1 MSSIAELK
9 GSTDATGQST
19 GAISQSTGA
28 TTSTENG
35 ISAFARTSVKALTP
49 YASARRSM
57 SGGSVWLNAN
67 ENALAPEYQLSGSY
81 NRYPD
86 CQPPALIAAYA
97 AYAGVDKSQ
106 LLVSRGADEG
116 IELLI
121 RSFCEPQ
128 TAGQAGDSILICPPT
143 YGMYAISA
151 ESNQVSRTIVPLMPD
166 FTLDL
171 PAIFAAPMPKLV
183 FICSPNNPTGDL
195 IPRQQILQVLDFYR
209 DKALVVVDEAYI
221 EFAPQATV
229 LNLLA
234 DYPNLVVLRTL
245 SKAFALAG
253 LRCGFTLAAPEI
265 INALKQMIAPYP
277 LAAPVAEI
285 ATQALSAEGQA
296 RMLQSVVIINQLR
309 DEFIAFAKAQP
320 AVKQVYPSNA
330 NYVLLQVADA
340 AACVAAIAAEGILIR
355 NQSSQLGL
363 SQVVRVSIGN
373 PDEMAQVTAALGRYF
388 ETISLNQPTLAGAN

>member
-1 MSSIAELK
+1 MS
-9 GSTDATGQST
+9 
-19 GAISQSTGA
+19 
-28 TTSTENG
+28 G
-35 ISAFARTSVKALTP
+35 IHSLARDSVKAITP

-67 ENALAPEYQLSGSY
+67 GNALSVDYHLQGSY

-97 AYAGVDKSQ
+97 NYAGVDTSQ
-106 LLVSRGADEG
+106 VLVSRGADEG

-121 RSFCEPQ
+121 RSFCEP
-128 TAGQAGDSILICPPT
+128 AEDRIVICPPT

-151 ESNQVSRTIVPLMPD
+151 QSNQVDCSIVPLKAD
-166 FTLDL
+166 FTLDV
-171 PAIFAAPMPKLV
+171 PAIKATQNTKLV

-195 IPRQQILQVLDFYR
+195 IPRAQIIEVLEYFQG
-209 DKALVVVDEAYI
+209 KALVVVDEAYI
-221 EFAPQATV
+221 EFAPEATTV
-229 LNLLA
+229 NLLA
-234 DYPNLVVLRTL
+234 TYPHLVVLRTL

-285 ATQALSAEGQA
+285 AVQALSAQGQQ
-296 RMLQSVVIINQLR
+296 RMLQTVSIINELR
-309 DEFIAFAKAQP
+309 DEFMQFARQIP
-320 AVKQVYPSNA
+320 AIHQVYASNA
-330 NYVLLQVADA
+330 NYVLLQVHDA
-340 AACVAAIAAEGILIR
+340 AAWVSAIANDGILVR

-363 SQVVRVSIGN
+363 SQVIRVSIGS
-373 PDEMAQVTAALGRYF
+373 PEEMQLLKTSIQRYAG
-388 ETISLNQPTLAGAN
+388 TL

>member
-1 MSSIAELK
+1 MSSVNPL
-9 GSTDATGQST
+9 
-19 GAISQSTGA
+19 
-28 TTSTENG
+28 
-35 ISAFARTSVKALTP
+35 ARNLVKQLTP
-49 YASARRSM
+49 YASARLSM

-67 ENALAPEYQLSGSY
+67 ENALAPEYQLCGSY

-86 CQPPALIAAYA
+86 CQPPALINAYA
-97 AYAGVDKSQ
+97 AYAGVEPSQ
-106 LLVSRGADEG
+106 VLVSRGADEG

-128 TAGQAGDSILICPPT
+128 SQNQNGDSVLICPPT

-151 ESNQVSRTIVPLMPD
+151 ESNQVQRTLVPLITDPLTAEL
-166 FTLDL
+166 TLDTQ
-171 PAIFAAPMPKLV
+171 AIFAAPTPKLV

-195 IPRQQILQVLDFYR
+195 IPRQQIIDVLEFYK

-221 EFAPQATV
+221 EFAPEATV
-229 LNLLA
+229 LNLLN

-253 LRCGFTLAAPEI
+253 LRCGFTLAAPDI
-265 INALKQMIAPYP
+265 INALKKMIAPYP

-285 ATQALSAEGQA
+285 ATQALSSEGQV
-296 RMLQSVVIINQLR
+296 RMQQSVNTINQLR
-309 DEFIAFAKAQP
+309 DAFITFANSQQGVLK
-320 AVKQVYPSNA
+320 VYPSNA
-330 NYVLLQVADA
+330 NYVLLQVKDA
-340 AACVAAIAAEGILIR
+340 AACVAALVKEGILIR

-373 PDEMAQVTAALGRYF
+373 PEEMALVQDALARYF
-388 ETISLNQPTLAGAN
+388 RQENSSGTTNTNNTANTNSQLFSAGAN

>member
-1 MSSIAELK
+1 MSS
-9 GSTDATGQST
+9 SDNN
-19 GAISQSTGA
+19 SQSGVNQ
-28 TTSTENG
+28 SINPL
-35 ISAFARTSVKALTP
+35 ARDSVKAIVP
-49 YASARRSM
+49 YASARSSM
-57 SGGSVWLNAN
+57 SGGAVWLNAN

-81 NRYPD
+81 NRYPE

-97 AYAGVDKSQ
+97 AYAGVAKNQ

-121 RSFCEPQ
+121 RSFCEPK
-128 TAGQAGDSILICPPT
+128 TAGQTGDSILICPPT

-151 ESNQVSRTIVPLMPD
+151 ESNQVSRTIVPLLPD
-166 FTLDL
+166 FTLDV
-171 PAIFAAPMPKLV
+171 PAMFAAPTPKLV

-221 EFAPQATV
+221 EFAPEASV
-229 LNLLA
+229 LNLLS

-253 LRCGFTLAAPEI
+253 LRCGFTLAAPDI
-265 INALKQMIAPYP
+265 INALKKMIAPYP

-285 ATQALSAEGQA
+285 ATQALSAEGQV
-296 RMLQSVVIINQLR
+296 RMRQSVGVINQLR
-309 DEFIAFAKAQP
+309 ADFIAFAKTQS
-320 AVKQVYPSNA
+320 AVRQVYASNA

-340 AACVAAIAAEGILIR
+340 ADCVAKIAAQGILLR
-355 NQSSQLGL
+355 NQSSQIGL

-373 PDEMAQVTAALGRYF
+373 PQEMALLTRALTDYF
-388 ETISLNQPTLAGAN
+388 ETQTLSHSTQTAGAC

>member
-1 MSSIAELK
+1 MSSSDNNSVSILN
-9 GSTDATGQST
+9 QS
-19 GAISQSTGA
+19 I
-28 TTSTENG
+28 NPL
-35 ISAFARTSVKALTP
+35 ARDCVKAIVP
-49 YASARRSM
+49 YASARSSM
-57 SGGSVWLNAN
+57 SGGAVWLNAN

-81 NRYPD
+81 NRYPE

-97 AYAGVDKSQ
+97 AYAGVDRSQ

-121 RSFCEPQ
+121 RSFCEPK
-128 TAGQAGDSILICPPT
+128 TAGLSETENYSGDSILICPPT

-151 ESNQVSRTIVPLMPD
+151 ESNQVSRTIVPLLSD

-171 PAIFAAPMPKLV
+171 PAMFETPTPKLV

-221 EFAPQATV
+221 EFAPQASV
-229 LNLLA
+229 LNLLS

-253 LRCGFTLAAPEI
+253 LRCGFTLAAPQI
-265 INALKQMIAPYP
+265 INALKKMIAPYP

-296 RMLQSVVIINQLR
+296 RMQQSVLVINQLR
-309 DEFIAFAKAQP
+309 DDFIAYAKTQS
-320 AVKQVYPSNA
+320 AVQQVYASNA

-340 AACVAAIAAEGILIR
+340 ADCVAKIAAQGILIR
-355 NQSSQLGL
+355 NQSSQIGL

-373 PDEMAQVTAALGRYF
+373 PAEMAQVTAAFSQYF
-388 ETISLNQPTLAGAN
+388 ATTSLANSIQTKGAN

>member
-1 MSSIAELK
+1 MSSINK
-9 GSTDATGQST
+9 
-19 GAISQSTGA
+19 
-28 TTSTENG
+28 
-35 ISAFARTSVKALTP
+35 FARASVKALTP
-49 YASARRSM
+49 YASARLSM

-97 AYAGVDKSQ
+97 AYAGVEPSQ
-106 LLVSRGADEG
+106 VLVSRGADEG

-128 TAGQAGDSILICPPT
+128 TPGQDGDSVIICPPT

-151 ESNQVSRTIVPLMPD
+151 ESNQVRRSIVPLTAD
-166 FTLDL
+166 FTLDTA
-171 PAIFAAPMPKLV
+171 AIFAAPTPKLV

-195 IPRQQILQVLDFYR
+195 IPRQQIIDVLEFYK

-221 EFAPQATV
+221 EFAPAATV
-229 LNLLA
+229 LNLLN

-253 LRCGFTLAAPEI
+253 LRCGFTLAAPDI
-265 INALKQMIAPYP
+265 IQALKQMIAPYP

-285 ATQALSAEGQA
+285 ATLALSEAGQA
-296 RMLQSVVIINQLR
+296 RMQQSVLTINQLR
-309 DEFIAFAKAQP
+309 DAFIAFAKTQQ
-320 AVKQVYPSNA
+320 AVLQVYASKA
-330 NYVLLQVADA
+330 NYVLLQVKDA

-373 PDEMAQVTAALGRYF
+373 PAEMALVQDALARYF
-388 ETISLNQPTLAGAN
+388 QQENAGSQSTPYTDNTSNPNSQRLTAGAN

>member
-1 MSSIAELK
+1 MSSLDTLTINPL
-9 GSTDATGQST
+9 
-19 GAISQSTGA
+19 
-28 TTSTENG
+28 
-35 ISAFARTSVKALTP
+35 ARDCVKAIIP
-49 YASARRSM
+49 YASARSSM
-57 SGGSVWLNAN
+57 SGGTVWLNAN

-81 NRYPD
+81 NRYPE

-97 AYAGVDKSQ
+97 AYAGVDTSQ
-106 LLVSRGADEG
+106 VLVSRGADEG

-121 RSFCEPQ
+121 RSFCEPK
-128 TAGQAGDSILICPPT
+128 TTGLSATENNSGDSILICPPT

-151 ESNQVSRTIVPLMPD
+151 ESNQVSRTIVPLLSD

-171 PAIFAAPMPKLV
+171 PGMFAAPTPKLV

-209 DKALVVVDEAYI
+209 NKALVVVDEAYI
-221 EFAPQATV
+221 EFAPQASV
-229 LNLLA
+229 LNLLS

-265 INALKQMIAPYP
+265 INALKKMIAPYP

-285 ATQALSAEGQA
+285 ATQALSAAGQA
-296 RMLQSVVIINQLR
+296 RMQQSVVVINQLR
-309 DEFIAFAKAQP
+309 DDFIAFAKTQT
-320 AVKQVYPSNA
+320 AVQQVYPSNA

-340 AACVAAIAAEGILIR
+340 ADCVAKIAAQGILIR
-355 NQSSQLGL
+355 NQSSQIGL

-373 PDEMAQVTAALGRYF
+373 PQEMAQVTAAFTQYF
-388 ETISLNQPTLAGAN
+388 ANSSVTNSTQTTGAN

>member
-1 MSSIAELK
+1 MS
-9 GSTDATGQST
+9 
-19 GAISQSTGA
+19 
-28 TTSTENG
+28 G
-35 ISAFARTSVKALTP
+35 IHSLARDSVKAITP

-67 ENALAPEYQLSGSY
+67 ENALTVDYHLQGSY

-97 AYAGVDKSQ
+97 SYAGVETNQ
-106 LLVSRGADEG
+106 VLVSRGADEG

-121 RSFCEPQ
+121 RSFCEPAQ
-128 TAGQAGDSILICPPT
+128 DRIVICPPT

-151 ESNQVSRTIVPLMPD
+151 QSNQVDCSIVPLTAD
-166 FTLDL
+166 FTLDV
-171 PAIFAAPMPKLV
+171 PAIKATQNTKIV

-195 IPRQQILQVLDFYR
+195 IPREQIIEVLEFY
-209 DKALVVVDEAYI
+209 KESALVVVDEAYI
-221 EFAPQATV
+221 EFAIAATTV
-229 LNLLA
+229 NLLA
-234 DYPNLVVLRTL
+234 AYPNLVILRTL

-285 ATQALSAEGQA
+285 AVQALSAEGQA
-296 RMLQSVVIINQLR
+296 RMQQTVNIINELR
-309 DEFIAFAKAQP
+309 DNFVQFAEQISAIR
-320 AVKQVYPSNA
+320 QVYASNA
-330 NYVLLQVADA
+330 NYVLLQVHDA
-340 AACVAAIAAEGILIR
+340 AAWVNAIASDGILVR

-363 SQVVRVSIGN
+363 SQVIRVSIGS
-373 PDEMAQVTAALGRYF
+373 PEEMQLLKTSIQRYAG
-388 ETISLNQPTLAGAN
+388 TL

>member
-1 MSSIAELK
+1 MNSSESKLMI
-9 GSTDATGQST
+9 
-19 GAISQSTGA
+19 
-28 TTSTENG
+28 NG
-35 ISAFARTSVKALTP
+35 LARDCVKAIVP
-49 YASARRSM
+49 YASARSSM
-57 SGGSVWLNAN
+57 SGGTVWLNAN

-81 NRYPD
+81 NRYPE

-97 AYAGVDKSQ
+97 AYASVDTSQ
-106 LLVSRGADEG
+106 VLVSRGADEG

-121 RSFCEPQ
+121 RSFCEPK
-128 TAGQAGDSILICPPT
+128 TTGLSETENYSGDSILICPPT

-151 ESNQVSRTIVPLMPD
+151 ESNQVSRTIVPLLPD

-171 PAIFAAPMPKLV
+171 PAMFEAPIPKLV

-221 EFAPQATV
+221 EFAPQASV
-229 LNLLA
+229 LNLLS

-253 LRCGFTLAAPEI
+253 LRCGFTLAAAEI
-265 INALKQMIAPYP
+265 INALKKMIAPYP

-285 ATQALSAEGQA
+285 ATQALSAAGQA
-296 RMLQSVVIINQLR
+296 RMQQSVVVINQLR
-309 DEFIAFAKAQP
+309 DDFIAFAKTQT
-320 AVKQVYPSNA
+320 AVQQVYPSNA

-340 AACVAAIAAEGILIR
+340 ADCVAKIAAQGILIR
-355 NQSSQLGL
+355 NQSSQIGL

-373 PDEMAQVTAALGRYF
+373 PQEMAQVTAAFTQYF
-388 ETISLNQPTLAGAN
+388 ANSSVINPTQITGAN